1 MIPIGVSRGQLLLGA
16 LWQLSPCGSYPH
28 SAHGGVAYRSR
39 DPDHPLRRGKGS
51 GAGGAVSM
59 RSAHGGVEV
68 P

>member
-16 LWQLSPCGSYPH
+16 LWQISPCRSYPRG
-28 SAHGGVAYRSR
+28 AQGGVAYRSR
-39 DPDHPLRRGKGS
+39 DPDHPLRRGKSS

-59 RSAHGGVEV
+59 RGAQGGAEV